1 MEIKFFGGVNEIG
14 GNRILVQDGSTSL
27 FLDYGMSFA
36 RHQRFF
42 EEYLKPR
49 YASTGIKD
57 LLRLNLIHYIP
68 GLYRS
73 DLLNLIGK
81 PPHTTPSVDGV
92 VLSHIH
98 LDHSAL
104 ISLLDEHIPIIC
116 SQITKSYA
124 EAILDVG
131 TRSLETEICN
141 FKRRPLI
148 DRNEAPVKRDF
159 NVFESGVE
167 KEVGEISIV
176 PYYVDHSV
184 LGAASYIVKASAFT
198 ILYTGDL
205 RCNSGPDSQTERF
218 IEAAA
223 KADVDVMLCEG
234 TRIGETESASEEYVR
249 ERAIKT
255 IQDSEGLVIADF
267 AFRDLSRLAT
277 FTAVAKETGRKLV
290 ISKRDACLLES
301 IGKCSDL
308 SLNLPSH
315 DDKNI
320 RVYIDRKKTG
330 RYLKGDYRGPEKP
343 YVQAS
348 NAIRADEVHSEQE
361 DLLIHLTFWDINEL
375 VDINPSPGATYIH
388 SSSEPH
394 NEEQIIDQVRLDNWL
409 NHFKLKKYH
418 YHCSGHA
425 SGLEIKEII
434 ERVKPKTLM
443 PIHTMEPHLF
453 EGLHRN
459 VKMPTLEPF

>member
-1 MEIKFFGGVNEIG
+1 MEIKFYGGVDEIG
-14 GNRILVQDGSTSL
+14 GNRILVREGSTSI
-27 FLDYGMSFA
+27 FLDYGLSFA
-36 RHQRFF
+36 RNGRFF

-57 LLRLNLIHYIP
+57 LLRLNLIHNIP

-73 DLLNLIGK
+73 DLLNLIGQT
-81 PPHTTPSVDGV
+81 PHKTPSVNAV

-98 LDHSAL
+98 QDHSGL
-104 ISLLDEHIPIIC
+104 ISLLDERIPIIC
-116 SQITKSYA
+116 SEITRTYA
-124 EAILDVG
+124 ETILEVG
-131 TRSLETEICN
+131 MRGLETEVCN
-141 FKRRPLI
+141 FNPRPL
-148 DRNEAPVKRDF
+148 DRNEDPIERKFDHF
-159 NVFESGVE
+159 KSGVE
-167 KEVGEISIV
+167 KRIGEISIL
-176 PYYVDHSV
+176 PYNVDHSV
-184 LGAASYIVKASAFT
+184 LGAAGYVLKTDHST

-205 RCNSGPDSQTERF
+205 RCESPNQQTERF

-223 KADVDVMLCEG
+223 KADVDVMLCEA
-234 TRIGETESASEEYVR
+234 TRIGETGSASEEYVG
-249 ERAIKT
+249 ERAVKT
-255 IQDSEGLVIADF
+255 IQDSKGLVIADF
-267 AFRDLSRLAT
+267 AFRDLSRLVT
-277 FTAVAKETGRKLV
+277 FYAVAKATGRKLV
-290 ISKRDACLLES
+290 VSKRDARLLEN
-301 IGKCSDL
+301 IGRRSDL
-308 SLNLPSH
+308 PLNLPSH

-330 RYLKGDYRGPEKP
+330 RYLKGDYREPEKP
-343 YVQAS
+343 YIQAS

-375 VDINPSPGATYIH
+375 VDINPSPGAIYIH

-409 NHFKLKKYH
+409 DHFKLKKYH